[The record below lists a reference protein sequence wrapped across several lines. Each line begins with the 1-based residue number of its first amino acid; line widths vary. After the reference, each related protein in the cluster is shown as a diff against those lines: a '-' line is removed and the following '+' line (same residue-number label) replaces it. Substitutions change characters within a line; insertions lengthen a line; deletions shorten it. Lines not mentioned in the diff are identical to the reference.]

1 MKKASGKSN
10 IDILK
15 DYVAGERPF
24 VQVGYSGEKGK
35 YRKNG
40 EKWTDNDGIEWERE
54 NGKNVRLTKTQ
65 AEIIREM
72 LNDKCKCGQVIRWG
86 TKQDTYFY
94 GRTGLCA
101 TCLIDYET
109 KLRIVGIY
117 SDYETYKLLSYEV
130 GALKD
135 AQQHIE
141 GAIKFFSES
150 SGDVTML
157 CNSEGFTER
166 WKNTNQ
172 EKILED
178 AKVELELV
186 KKRMD
191 EIVKLRDA
199 AKNRY
204 IEGTKKYNLEP
215 YV

>member
-24 VQVGYSGEKGK
+24 VQVGYTGEKGK
-35 YRKNG
+35 YRVNG
-40 EKWTDNDGIEWERE
+40 EKWKDGDGIEWERRD
-54 NGKNVRLTKTQ
+54 GKNIRLTKTQ
-65 AEIIREM
+65 AELIREM

-86 TKQDTYFY
+86 TKQDLYFY
-94 GRTGLCA
+94 GRTGMCA
-101 TCLIDYET
+101 NCLIDYET

-117 SDYETYKLLSYEV
+117 PDYEKYKLLSYEI

-135 AQQHIE
+135 VRQQIE

-150 SGDVTML
+150 TGDVTML
-157 CNSEGFTER
+157 CNSDGFTER

-172 EKILED
+172 DKILAD

-186 KKRMD
+186 VKRLTDITKEKDDAKKRY
-191 EIVKLRDA
+191 KA
-199 AKNRY
+199 
-204 IEGTKKYNLEP
+204 GTKKYKLEH
-215 YV
+215 YA